1 MVDAAR
7 WLDACTRLLV
17 NMTVSKKHHPS
28 SKEMSHVAIVALA
41 VSVVVIGGVIL
52 IYVSRQFHD
61 HPGAVLGL
69 ILGVSAL
76 FVLTYVIGRR
86 RGHV

>member
-1 MVDAAR
+1 MNV
-7 WLDACTRLLV
+7 T
-17 NMTVSKKHHPS
+17 NEHHRR
-28 SKEMSHVAIVALA
+28 SKEMSHASIAALA
-41 VSVVVIGGVIL
+41 VAVVVVGGVSL
-52 IYVSRQFHD
+52 IFMSRQFHD

-76 FVLTYVIGRR
+76 IVLTYVIGRR